1 MHVKIKIIYRIVKPR
16 KKQVNISK
24 ETMWK
29 HFVKFQDFS
38 RTFDKYK
45 ENSRTFKDFPGHFS
59 NFSTFQDLWEPCCR

>member
-1 MHVKIKIIYRIVKPR
+1 L
-16 KKQVNISK
+16 
-24 ETMWK
+24 WK

-59 NFSTFQDLWEPCCR
+59 NSRTFQDFPGPVGTLQEKLRGISH